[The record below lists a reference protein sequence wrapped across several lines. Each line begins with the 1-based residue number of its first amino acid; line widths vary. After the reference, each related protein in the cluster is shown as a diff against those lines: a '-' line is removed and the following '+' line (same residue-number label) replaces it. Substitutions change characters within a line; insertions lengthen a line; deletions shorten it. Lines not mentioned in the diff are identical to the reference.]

1 MIKVL
6 KGHYNSSLGDDAYI
20 FFNAGMLYGM
30 FNITECA
37 VDEIGGIMIS
47 AVKSPISLPDT

>member
-47 AVKSPISLPDT
+47 AVKSPISLPHT